1 MINDDG
7 KNKHKTMSL
16 NYLKSSIRQFDYY
29 RQLGEKAM
37 LQLDDAALF
46 YQAHKDSN
54 SIAIIVKH
62 LWGNMRSRWTNFL
75 TEDGEKPWRERDTE
89 FEQTETTR
97 IAVMEKWNE
106 GWQYLMT
113 TLHELS
119 EADLSKTI
127 YIRQE
132 AHTVLEAINR
142 QIAHYAYHVGQIVFI
157 AKMLKGAEWQ
167 SLSIPRKP
175 IGT

>member
-1 MINDDG
+1 
-7 KNKHKTMSL
+7 MSL

-29 RQLGEKAM
+29 RQLGEKAL

-46 YQAHKDSN
+46 YQAHEESN

-75 TEDGEKPWRERDTE
+75 TEDGEKPWRKRDTE
-89 FEQTETTR
+89 FEPTDTTR
-97 IAVMEKWNE
+97 AAVLEKWNE

-113 TLHELS
+113 TLHELT
-119 EADLSKTI
+119 EADLGKTI

-175 IGT
+175 VGK